1 MTTSAGSWRYKL
13 ERASLRFQ
21 ARLDTSGVDSVFP
34 WAAALLVF
42 GVLAGLASA
51 RAYMLR
57 AGADLALFK
66 QSVWHVSRGFRP
78 ESTLLGGDYLAES
91 GAYVIYPIS
100 LLVRWLPITPTL
112 LLLQSAALALGM
124 VPIWRLARRR
134 AELKVG
140 AATAVIF
147 AYAVYAAV
155 HNANLS
161 DFHPE
166 TLALPALLGAVYFG
180 LGQKWIPFGVLILL
194 ALSCRS
200 DLGWVVLFLGLTLAG
215 EARQRPEESDWKSGQ
230 LPSPSRMQFPSPSRV
245 RRSLLEV
252 SSSRR
257 IIPVLWAFAG
267 VAWAVL
273 SPELIQR
280 SLAGGE
286 AVYLEPYS
294 RFGDSNLA
302 DLIWGILRQPH
313 VFVGELITEENFR
326 IGVLLLAPVL
336 FLPLLAPRYLLPAV
350 PYMFVHLASDAP
362 ADQAAQ
368 SVVFAAFVFASSVF
382 ALQRSGS
389 ILVRRVWVNRRLVL
403 ALVLTAAIFFI
414 RDAESSPYR
423 IPWDWTRGSH
433 EQEVI
438 AAVEQ
443 IPETHAVRASPHMLP
458 LLAERNVLYEL
469 DTTGG
474 SARLDAQRAADGVA
488 WIALD
493 LQTTQS
499 WGSDA
504 LEVERFDTTLRQQG
518 WERAFGADQVR
529 LYRHASLSESPS
541 SG

>member
-1 MTTSAGSWRYKL
+1 MAMSPKGWKYRF
-13 ERASLRFQ
+13 ERASLRWQ
-21 ARLDTSGVDSVFP
+21 ARIDTRGFDNVFP
-34 WAAALLVF
+34 WMAALLLF
-42 GVLAGLASA
+42 AILASLASA

-91 GAYVIYPIS
+91 GAFIIYPIS

-112 LLLQSAALALGM
+112 LLLQSAALALGL
-124 VPIWRLARRR
+124 VPLWLLARRR
-134 AELKVG
+134 AELKAG
-140 AATAVIF
+140 AATALVF
-147 AYAVYAAV
+147 AYSVYTAV
-155 HNANLS
+155 HNTNLS
-161 DFHPE
+161 GFNPE

-180 LGQKWIPFGVLILL
+180 LEQKWIPFGMLILL

-200 DLGWVVLFLGLTLAG
+200 DLGWVVLLLGLTLAG
-215 EARQRPEESDWKSGQ
+215 AVRRRTERSDWKAGPVP
-230 LPSPSRMQFPSPSRV
+230 LPDRV

-252 SSSRR
+252 SSNRGVA
-257 IIPVLWAFAG
+257 PLLWALFG
-267 VAWAVL
+267 VVWAVL

-280 SLAGGE
+280 GLAGGE
-286 AVYLEPYS
+286 AVYMEHYQ
-294 RFGDSNLA
+294 RFGDSSLG

-313 VFVGELITEENFR
+313 IFVGELITEENFR

-336 FLPLLAPRYLLPAV
+336 FLPLLAPRYLLPAI

-368 SVVFAAFVFASSVF
+368 SVVFTAFVFASAVF

-389 ILVRRVWVNRRLVL
+389 VLVRRVWVNRRLVL
-403 ALVLTAAIFFI
+403 ALVLTAAIFFV

-433 EQEVI
+433 EQDVI

-443 IPETHAVRASPHMLP
+443 IPETDAVRASPPMLP
-458 LLAERNVLYEL
+458 LLAERNVLFEL
-469 DTTGG
+469 DTEGG
-474 SARLDAQRAADGVA
+474 SARIDAQRASEGVA

-493 LQTTQS
+493 LKTTQS
-499 WGSDA
+499 WGENA

-518 WERAFGADQVR
+518 WERAFEADQVR
-529 LYRHASLSESPS
+529 LYRHGSLSDPGSR
-541 SG
+541 G